1 MAKLSV
7 RIHELI
13 ALRLRELYNGI
24 VDQGVPNRLAAILT
38 TADEDLVALA
48 AATPAV
54 LAAASATA

>member
-1 MAKLSV
+1 MAKLSI

-13 ALRLRELYNGI
+13 ALRLHELYNGI
-24 VDQGVPNRLAAILT
+24 VDQGVPDRLAAILT
-38 TADEDLVALA
+38 SADEDLIALA

>member
-1 MAKLSV
+1 MAKLSI

-24 VDQGVPNRLAAILT
+24 VDQGVPDRLAAILT
-38 TADEDLVALA
+38 TADEDLITLA